1 MLELILSSL
10 YFILPA
16 YFANMAPVFAKKLN
30 LPLGKPINEKFFGT
44 NKTWRG
50 FYSAYIL
57 ALLVLALQYYI
68 AHNSPSSSAIT
79 SYSLLDY
86 NQINIFLYAFLFGIG
101 ALSGDLFK
109 SFVKRRHKIHPG
121 EPWAPFD
128 QLDFLIFAL
137 IFIAPFYLIPW
148 QNFLVLLIATLIL
161 HLLANVL
168 AYFLG
173 LKKVWW

>member
-1 MLELILSSL
+1 
-10 YFILPA
+10 
-16 YFANMAPVFAKKLN
+16 MAPVFAEKLK
-30 LPLGKPINEKFFGT
+30 LPLGKPINEKLFGK

-57 ALLVLALQYYI
+57 ALLVLAVQSYI
-68 AHNSPSSSAIT
+68 AHNSASSALIIK
-79 SYSLLDY
+79 YSLLDY

-109 SFVKRRHKIHPG
+109 SFVKRRHKINPG
-121 EPWAPFD
+121 EPWPIFD

-137 IFIAPFYLIPW
+137 IFLAPFYLIQW
-148 QNFLVLLIATLIL
+148 QHFLVLIISTLIL
-161 HLLANVL
+161 HFLANIT